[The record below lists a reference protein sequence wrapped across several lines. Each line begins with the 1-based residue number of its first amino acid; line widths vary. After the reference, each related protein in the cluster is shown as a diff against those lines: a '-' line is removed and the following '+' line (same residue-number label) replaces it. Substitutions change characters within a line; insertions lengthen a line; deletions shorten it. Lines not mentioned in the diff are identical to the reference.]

1 MEQENKNAFIRT
13 GDFFFKYRNLLF
25 PLLLVTLFVI
35 RPPSYE
41 YWGLEWLEGIKD
53 VAAVLIVLAGLTLRA
68 SVIGFAYIKRGGLN
82 KQVYADTLVTEGFF
96 GVCRNPLYVGNF
108 IIYFGVLLMHGS
120 PLVIVLGMAFFAFV
134 YSAIVAAEEFFLR
147 GKFGEAFDVYC
158 RDVPRWGFRME
169 RFKQATEGMEFSL
182 KRVVAKDY
190 TTITNAIIALTAIEF
205 MEEVMFYPEQ
215 GESVMYVALLS
226 IIALM
231 AASAYLIRKLKKR
244 GLLSA

>member
-1 MEQENKNAFIRT
+1 MEQNKKSAFIRT

-25 PLLLVTLFVI
+25 PLLLVTLFVV

-41 YWGLEWLEGIKD
+41 YWGLEWLEGLKD
-53 VAAVLIVLAGLTLRA
+53 VAAALIVLAGLALRA

-82 KQVYADTLVTEGFF
+82 KQVYADKLVTEGFF

-120 PLVIVLGMAFFAFV
+120 PLVIVLGMAFFGFV
-134 YSAIVAAEEFFLR
+134 YSAIVAAEEYFLR
-147 GKFGEAFDVYC
+147 GKFGEEFTAYC
-158 RDVPRWGFRME
+158 REVPRWGFKME
-169 RFKQATEGMEFSL
+169 RFRQATQDMEFSL
-182 KRVVAKDY
+182 KRVIAKDY
-190 TTITNAIIALTAIEF
+190 TTMTNAIIALAAIEF
-205 MEEVMFYPEQ
+205 MEEVIFYPEQ

-226 IIALM
+226 VIAVM
-231 AASAYLIRKLKKR
+231 IFAAVFIRKLKKR